1 MNDTAP
7 RYLILGATGGIGA
20 ALCHRL
26 AAGGARL
33 VLAARTQDNLDSL
46 ASELNAIPKAIDATD
61 SQQVNNLVDQTLAEL
76 GGIDGAVNLV
86 GSILIKPAH
95 TTTDDDFHKT
105 IQLNLDTAFYLLRAC
120 AKVMTRQQSGSIVL
134 MSSAVARHGLAAH
147 EAISAAK
154 AGIIGL
160 TLSAASSYAQ
170 KGVRVNCVAPGLTD
184 TPLASGITGNETAR
198 KASAAMHPDGKI
210 GTPDDVARAI
220 EFFLDPDNNHITG
233 QVLAVDGGLGSLRA
247 K

>member
-1 MNDTAP
+1 MNDTSP

-26 AAGGARL
+26 ADSGARL
-33 VLAARTQDNLDSL
+33 VLAARSKDKLDSL
-46 ASELNAIPKAIDATD
+46 AAELNAIPKPIDATD
-61 SQQVNNLVDQTLAEL
+61 SQQVNQLVDESVAEL
-76 GGIDGAVNLV
+76 GGLDGAVNLV

-105 IQLNLDTAFYLLRAC
+105 IQLNLHTAFYLLRAC
-120 AKVMTRQQSGSIVL
+120 TKVMTKQGGSIVL

-160 TLSAASSYAQ
+160 TLSAAASYAQ

-220 EFFLDPDNNHITG
+220 EFFLDPANHHITG
-233 QVLAVDGGLGSLRA
+233 QILAVDGGLGSLRA